1 MEKKGTICLGV
12 GDAVAVQTIK
22 NCIRTLFFMLD
33 PQLGTTIMSPKN
45 LQPWLQLL
53 DLFLSCST
61 QNSSGQF
68 KSVFFEGNSKNQAFL
83 VAETDPYP
91 PMTQEWSLI

>member
-1 MEKKGTICLGV
+1 MEKKVTICLGV

-45 LQPWLQLL
+45 LQPWL
-53 DLFLSCST
+53 
-61 QNSSGQF
+61 
-68 KSVFFEGNSKNQAFL
+68 
-83 VAETDPYP
+83 
-91 PMTQEWSLI
+91 